1 MFDKINKY
9 LAPAAALIVG
19 FFVSYVI
26 LMKTI
31 EANFV
36 CEPIEIEGPRY
47 LLATQATSGLDQ
59 ALKPVS
65 VPAEG
70 GYVFTKQLQD
80 CNCKHLSYSFNASH
94 FSQEGGKFGQV
105 IIELYGRNG
114 RKIQSGNETIEEKL
128 EQWSN
133 INDMGFFE
141 EYKDFLS
148 IEDGQQITE
157 VKVFVVPGSH
167 SVILRDLKLR
177 FI

>member
-19 FFVSYVI
+19 FFVSYV
-26 LMKTI
+26 LLTKLI
-31 EANFV
+31 EVNFV
-36 CEPIEIEGPRY
+36 CEPIEIEGPAY
-47 LLATQATSGLDQ
+47 VLGTQATSGLDQ
-59 ALKPVS
+59 ALNPTNL
-65 VPAEG
+65 PAEG
-70 GYVFTKQLQD
+70 GYVFAKRLED

-94 FSQEGGKFGQV
+94 FSQDGGKFGQV
-105 IIELYGRNG
+105 IVELYDKNG
-114 RKIQSGNETIEEKL
+114 RKIQSGNETIEEQL

-133 INDMGFFE
+133 INNMDFFE

-157 VKVFVVPGSH
+157 VKIFIVPGSH
-167 SVILRDLKLR
+167 SVILKDIKLR